1 MNFHDWMRSA
11 LYDPVHGYYCRT
23 DWARQGRTGDYR
35 TAPET
40 SPLFGATFA
49 RFFRLLFG
57 ELRSPKRWTICEVG
71 AGNGDFAFDVLSTL
85 QNCYPLVSDATR
97 WVIDEVSP
105 HTRARASA
113 RLALFDDRI
122 EFQSLTQLQEPFT
135 AGIILS
141 NELIDAFPVHR
152 VACRSGELR
161 ELCVGLKNDSFVWTE
176 CDLNPAVGD
185 YCRRFGSQLVE
196 GQIIEVN
203 LEAEEFISRA
213 AASLKEG
220 FVITIDYGAARED
233 LLNARHRYEGT
244 LRAFR
249 NHQPVDDVLSHPGE
263 QDLTTTVD
271 WTQIR
276 EAGERVGLKTI
287 RHERL
292 DQFLLNEGL
301 LEQLQTC
308 TSELPESEAL
318 RLRTSAR
325 EMIMPHGLAASF
337 QVLIQQKTA

>member
-1 MNFHDWMRSA
+1 
-11 LYDPVHGYYCRT
+11 
-23 DWARQGRTGDYR
+23 
-35 TAPET
+35 
-40 SPLFGATFA
+40 
-49 RFFRLLFG
+49 
-57 ELRSPKRWTICEVG
+57 
-71 AGNGDFAFDVLSTL
+71 LSTL
-85 QNCYPLVSDATR
+85 QEFYPLVLDATR
-97 WVIDEVSP
+97 YLIDEVSP
-105 HTRARASA
+105 HARSLASA
-113 RLALFDDRI
+113 RLAPFAERL
-122 EFQSLTQLQEPFT
+122 EFQSLGDIQEPFNS
-135 AGIILS
+135 GIIFS

-152 VACRSGELR
+152 IACRGGELR
-161 ELCVGLKNDSFVWTE
+161 ELGVGLKNDGFVWTE

-185 YCRRFGSQLVE
+185 YGRRFERQLVE

-220 FVITIDYGAARED
+220 FVITIDYGAAREE
-233 LLNARHRYEGT
+233 LLDARHHYQGT

-249 NHQPVDDVLSHPGE
+249 HHQPVDDVLSHPGE

-276 EAGERVGLKTI
+276 EAGERVGLETI

-301 LEQLQTC
+301 LEQLQRWTR
-308 TSELPESEAL
+308 ELPESQAL

-337 QVLIQQKTA
+337 QVLIQQKTAYRLAGTPPNKLVDIRAAPGVYKLLKL